1 MAATRPRRDLVVAI
15 TGGARGIGRATA
27 ARLAG
32 EGARVAIGDLEAELA
47 ESAAAEI
54 GRGTVGLQL
63 DVSDRGSFEAFVDAT
78 EERLGPLDVLV
89 NNAGILLM
97 GPFLDEDDAATG
109 REIAVNLVGVINGMR
124 VALPRMRERGRGQVV
139 NIASGASYVSP
150 PGEATYAATKHAVAG
165 LTEGVRAEMRGT
177 GVELTLVFPGLV
189 NTELATGSRPTRG
202 MKWLEPD
209 TVAPAVVSGIA
220 EPRAEVFVPRSL
232 AATLKLNKVL
242 PPRAR
247 EKLGQLF
254 RLDQFATGADAT
266 ARAEYNARIRP
277 GA

>member
-78 EERLGPLDVLV
+78 EDRLGPLDVLV

-97 GPFLDEDDAATG
+97 GPFLDEDDAATA

-124 VALPRMRERGRGQVV
+124 VALARMRDRGRGQVV

-209 TVAPAVVSGIA
+209 TDPQAGG
-220 EPRAEVFVPRSL
+220 RAIPQ
-232 AATLKLNKVL
+232 
-242 PPRAR
+242 PPRP
-247 EKLGQLF
+247 GF
-254 RLDQFATGADAT
+254 GPP
-266 ARAEYNARIRP
+266 RP
-277 GA
+277 PPP